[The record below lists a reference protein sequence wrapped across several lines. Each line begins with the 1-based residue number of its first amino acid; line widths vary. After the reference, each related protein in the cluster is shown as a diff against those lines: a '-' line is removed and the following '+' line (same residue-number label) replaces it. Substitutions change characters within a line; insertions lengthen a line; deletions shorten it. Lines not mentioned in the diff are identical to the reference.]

1 MSPPAPQTAL
11 QDALQEAL
19 QEPSPQR
26 VIHERIEALGEGISQ
41 LAEQQQALAHAA
53 GLDTA
58 DTATRLDVLHGYIGV
73 FVIAFLV
80 TLLATPLMR
89 RLAIAHNIIDHPD
102 ETRKLHKMP
111 IAYLGGVA
119 VFLGLLAGILFSY
132 VAIAFPDLGIVGWHH
147 TAHLAG
153 DDPTNQFP
161 WPVPFSVVLGITVIM
176 LVGLLDDVVGIE
188 PRLKIGGQLFAAA
201 ALAYDSVG
209 VQVAK
214 GLLRPTLG
222 EWLGNPDLTFFIPT
236 GVAIPILTQTLPTG
250 DPGIPIDVIYWTGTA
265 IIAVFVLGACNASN
279 LLDGLDGL
287 LSGTTAICAA
297 ALLVV
302 ALTLAVVDDGPRD
315 ASRVILCMALLGAC
329 LGFLPHNFNP
339 ATIFLGDCGSLLL
352 GFVTIVI
359 VLTLGD
365 TGRTHL
371 VLAGLIIYA
380 IPIMDTCLAIVR
392 RKMAGKRLSDPDS
405 DHLHHMLKRALG
417 VKGAVLTLYAIG
429 LAFGTLGVVMSLWR
443 ARVTF
448 AIAGIFIAYIAVVSI
463 KIARRK
469 QLEEAVAARVGK
481 PAPAGP
487 RLPAPTA
494 TQDKAKHA

>member
-1 MSPPAPQTAL
+1 MILPALQQAL
-11 QDALQEAL
+11 QPAFEPALEPAVQDAL
-19 QEPSPQR
+19 PQR
-26 VIHERIEALGEGISQ
+26 VINERIEALGDSIGQ
-41 LAEQQQALAHAA
+41 LAQQQQELAQAA
-53 GLDTA
+53 GIDTA
-58 DTATRLDVLHGYIGV
+58 AAATRLEVFHGYIGV
-73 FVIAFLV
+73 FVAAFLV
-80 TLLATPLMR
+80 TLLATPIMR
-89 RLAIAHNIIDHPD
+89 RLAIAYNIIDHPD
-102 ETRKLHKMP
+102 ETRKLHKAP

-119 VFLGLLAGILFSY
+119 VFLGLMAGILFSY
-132 VAIAFPDLGIVGWHH
+132 IAIAFPDLGIIGWHK
-147 TAHLAG
+147 TSHLIG

-161 WPVPFSVVLGITVIM
+161 FPVPFSVLLGLTVIM
-176 LVGLLDDVVGIE
+176 LVGLIDDVVGIE

-201 ALAYDSVG
+201 ALAYDNVG

-214 GLLRPTLG
+214 GILSPTLG
-222 EWLGNPDLTFFIPT
+222 KWLDNPDLSFFLPT
-236 GVAIPILTQTLPTG
+236 GIAIPLLTQTLPTG

-279 LLDGLDGL
+279 LIDGLDGL

-297 ALLVV
+297 ALLIV
-302 ALTLAVVDDGPRD
+302 ALTLAVLDDGPRD
-315 ASRVILCMALLGAC
+315 ASRVILCMTLLGAC

-352 GFVTIVI
+352 GFATIVI

-429 LAFGTLGVVMSLWR
+429 LAFGTLGVVMSLWK

-469 QLEEAVAARVGK
+469 QLEDAVAARVGK
-481 PAPAGP
+481 PAPPAS
-487 RLPAPTA
+487 RLPRSDRDAG
-494 TQDKAKHA
+494 